1 MFTPIL
7 LAKAHAYLDPGSGS
21 LILQMLLAGLLGAG
35 VVIRVFWKKI
45 KALFGHADDA
55 NVVESEDEES
65 L

>member
-1 MFTPIL
+1 MFTPII

-45 KALFGHADDA
+45 KALFGHAEVD
-55 NVVESEDEES
+55 VVESEDEES